1 MIITS
6 LKGKVKKLKKRINQ
20 LEDTVVGTI
29 WVMVNMINFFDN
41 NMDTITKTFESVVN
55 KIDEMQG
62 IKEEDNVEET
72 PDSVPD

>member
-1 MIITS
+1 MASSKKKI
-6 LKGKVKKLKKRINQ
+6 KKLKKRINQ